1 MGARS
6 VTAGQAGLIGA
17 LIGFV
22 VGLIEYRLVM
32 GVVVGALRRTDSS
45 QTQAEKDDYER
56 RIRLLKAAVLVVSV
70 GGLPIVGYLIG
81 RTLFG

>member
-1 MGARS
+1 
-6 VTAGQAGLIGA
+6 
-17 LIGFV
+17 V
-22 VGLIEYRLVM
+22 V
-32 GVVVGALRRTDSS
+32 ASLRRTDSS

>member
-1 MGARS
+1 M
-6 VTAGQAGLIGA
+6 AGQAGLIGA

-22 VGLIEYRLVM
+22 VGLIEYRLVT

-45 QTQAEKDDYER
+45 QTRAEKDDYER
-56 RIRLLKAAVLVVSV
+56 RIRLLKAAVLVFSV
-70 GGLPIVGYLIG
+70 GFLPIVGYVIG

>member
-1 MGARS
+1 M
-6 VTAGQAGLIGA
+6 AGQAGLIGA

-22 VGLIEYRLVM
+22 VGLIEYRLVT

-70 GGLPIVGYLIG
+70 GGLPIVGYFVG

>member
-1 MGARS
+1 M
-6 VTAGQAGLIGA
+6 AGQAGLIGA

-22 VGLIEYRLVM
+22 VGLIEYRLVT

-70 GGLPIVGYLIG
+70 GGLPIVGYFVR

>member
-1 MGARS
+1 M
-6 VTAGQAGLIGA
+6 AGQAGLIGA

-22 VGLIEYRLVM
+22 VGLIEYRLVT

-81 RTLFG
+81 QTLFG

>member
-1 MGARS
+1 M
-6 VTAGQAGLIGA
+6 AGQAGLIGA
-17 LIGFV
+17 LIGLV
-22 VGLIEYRLVM
+22 VGLIEYRLVT

-45 QTQAEKDDYER
+45 TTQAEKDDYER

-70 GGLPIVGYLIG
+70 GGLPIVGYLVG

>member
-1 MGARS
+1 M
-6 VTAGQAGLIGA
+6 AGQAGLIGA

-22 VGLIEYRLVM
+22 VGLIEYRLVT
-32 GVVVGALRRTDSS
+32 GIVVASLRRTDNS

>member
-1 MGARS
+1 M
-6 VTAGQAGLIGA
+6 AGMIGA

-22 VGLIEYRLVM
+22 VGLIEYRLVT

-70 GGLPIVGYLIG
+70 GGLPIVGYFVG
-81 RTLFG
+81 RVLFG

>member
-1 MGARS
+1 M
-6 VTAGQAGLIGA
+6 AGQAGLIGA
-17 LIGFV
+17 LMGFV
-22 VGLIEYRLVM
+22 VGLIEYRLVT
-32 GVVVGALRRTDSS
+32 GIVVASLRRTDSS
-45 QTQAEKDDYER
+45 ETQAEKDDYER

>member
-1 MGARS
+1 M
-6 VTAGQAGLIGA
+6 TAGQAGLIGA

>member
-1 MGARS
+1 MDANW
-6 VTAGQAGLIGA
+6 AGIAGA

-22 VGLIEYRLVM
+22 VGLIEYRLVT
-32 GVVVGALRRTDSS
+32 GLVVGALRRTDSS
-45 QTQAEKDDYER
+45 TTQAEKDDYER

>member
-1 MGARS
+1 M
-6 VTAGQAGLIGA
+6 AGQAGLIGA

-22 VGLIEYRLVM
+22 VGLIEYRLVT
-32 GVVVGALRRTDSS
+32 GLVVGALRRTDSS
-45 QTQAEKDDYER
+45 TTQAEKDDYER

-70 GGLPIVGYLIG
+70 GGLPIVGYLVG

>member
-1 MGARS
+1 M
-6 VTAGQAGLIGA
+6 AGQAGLIGA

-22 VGLIEYRLVM
+22 VGLIEYRLVT
-32 GVVVGALRRTDSS
+32 GLVVGALRRTDSS
-45 QTQAEKDDYER
+45 TTQAEKDDYER

-70 GGLPIVGYLIG
+70 GGLHIVGYLIG

>member
-1 MGARS
+1 M
-6 VTAGQAGLIGA
+6 AGQAGLIGA

-22 VGLIEYRLVM
+22 VGLIEYRLVT
-32 GVVVGALRRTDSS
+32 GLVVGALRRTDSS

>member
-1 MGARS
+1 M
-6 VTAGQAGLIGA
+6 AGQAGLIGA

-22 VGLIEYRLVM
+22 VGLIEYRLVT
-32 GVVVGALRRTDSS
+32 GVVVGALHRTDSS
-45 QTQAEKDDYER
+45 KTQAEKDDYER

>member
-1 MGARS
+1 M
-6 VTAGQAGLIGA
+6 AGQAGLIGA

-22 VGLIEYRLVM
+22 VGLIEYRLVT

-45 QTQAEKDDYER
+45 KTPAEKDDYER

-70 GGLPIVGYLIG
+70 GGLPIVGYFVG
-81 RTLFG
+81 RALFG

>member
-1 MGARS
+1 M
-6 VTAGQAGLIGA
+6 AGMIGA

-22 VGLIEYRLVM
+22 VGLIEYRLVT
-32 GVVVGALRRTDSS
+32 GLVVGALRRTDSS
-45 QTQAEKDDYER
+45 TTQAEKDDYER

>member
-1 MGARS
+1 M
-6 VTAGQAGLIGA
+6 AGQAGLIGA

-22 VGLIEYRLVM
+22 VGLIEYRLVT

-45 QTQAEKDDYER
+45 TTQAEKDDYER

-70 GGLPIVGYLIG
+70 GGLPIVGYLVG

>member
-1 MGARS
+1 M
-6 VTAGQAGLIGA
+6 AGQAGLIGA

-22 VGLIEYRLVM
+22 VGLIEYRLVT
-32 GVVVGALRRTDSS
+32 GVVVAALRRTDSS
-45 QTQAEKDDYER
+45 QTEAEKDDYER

-81 RTLFG
+81 RALFG